1 MLEGLPADTKG
12 AVFDLPAGGVA
23 LQVTGRGN
31 KYGRLVLYTSRPVR
45 FTLLQ
50 RRVAI
55 SIADELG
62 ITLAA
67 QSADDSA

>member
-1 MLEGLPADTKG
+1 
-12 AVFDLPAGGVA
+12 
-23 LQVTGRGN
+23 
-31 KYGRLVLYTSRPVR
+31 VLYTRRPAQ

-67 QSADDSA
+67 QPLDDSA